1 MHIRFFDLTKLRRG
15 TADQVLKTA
24 LEVLEVKNVTTN
36 HMCGIATDGCNVM
49 TGVCSG
55 VTTQIKKIN
64 PFIVSTH
71 CIAHCL
77 ALACGQAADG
87 DRYLKRYQE
96 MVNSIYKYHH
106 YSCKHSENLKEI
118 QNILDSAERKFKQV
132 FHTRWLSFDGAV
144 QAILANLYALI
155 TELIADGEREKSC
168 KGYPSFYNNIFL
180 MLLHIFSWM
189 FCLYFQG
196 LAKVFS
202 NSKSILQL

>member
-1 MHIRFFDLTKLRRG
+1 
-15 TADQVLKTA
+15 
-24 LEVLEVKNVTTN
+24 
-36 HMCGIATDGCNVM
+36 MCGIATDGCNVM

-64 PFIVSTH
+64 PFIVSTL
-71 CIAHCL
+71 CIAHRL

-106 YSCKHSENLKEI
+106 YSCKHSANLKEI

-132 FHTRWLSFDGAV
+132 FHTRWLSFHGAV
-144 QAILANLYALI
+144 QAILVNLCTLI
-155 TELIADGEREKSC
+155 TELIADVEENQLQRV
-168 KGYPSFYNNIFL
+168 SFVLKQHIYL
-180 MLLHIFSWM
+180 LLLHIFSRM

-202 NSKSILQL
+202 DSKSILQL